1 MMRARFLYQTPILP
15 SAFEFP
21 QSFLTVA
28 NRTQQPDLI
37 PWQFLFLDM
46 PRSLSYFG
54 AMLQKYT
61 DKPLIPFAIVD
72 DKTGLYNGGFVVLA
86 CFDGDDKSGNPKVY
100 FHDYS
105 SAKRVE
111 WAHRYSLASFSDWL
125 RVAEEE
131 SARFRADLED
141 QDD

>member
-1 MMRARFLYQTPILP
+1 MRARFLYQTPILP

-86 CFDGDDKSGNPKVY
+86 CFDGDDKIFQRQASGVGAPLQPGE
-100 FHDYS
+100 FFRL
-105 SAKRVE
+105 APRGGRRV
-111 WAHRYSLASFSDWL
+111 RPVP
-125 RVAEEE
+125 R
-131 SARFRADLED
+131 
-141 QDD
+141 